1 MKMARIGGK
10 KGEKGICGISKSP
23 SVALGGKF
31 SDDVIL
37 DLDENELQSTYF
49 GNRHDAGI
57 KDDESSF
64 VQASAVVG
72 SIIHRVRI
80 RLGFMQKGIEMYTLS
95 GNDKNDSSSVTL
107 LLLGVCFMVIGVLI
121 IFDVHRK
128 RCLAARKQRRNKK
141 LTTQNS
147 LSSAMSTMGVYHGVG
162 GERRPLLQTNDP
174 THSVPI
180 YTA

>member
-1 MKMARIGGK
+1 MK
-10 KGEKGICGISKSP
+10 
-23 SVALGGKF
+23 
-31 SDDVIL
+31 
-37 DLDENELQSTYF
+37 STYF
-49 GNRHDAGI
+49 DNRRNAGM
-57 KDDESSF
+57 KDDESTF
-64 VQASAVVG
+64 AQASAIIG

-107 LLLGVCFMVIGVLI
+107 LLLGVCFMVMGVLI

-141 LTTQNS
+141 LTTENS
-147 LSSAMSTMGVYHGVG
+147 LSSTMSTMGVYHGVG
-162 GERRPLLQTNDP
+162 GEERRPLLQTNDP
-174 THSVPI
+174 VPI

>member
-1 MKMARIGGK
+1 MARIGGK
-10 KGEKGICGISKSP
+10 KGKTGICGISKSP
-23 SVALGGKF
+23 SVALGGTF
-31 SDDVIL
+31 SDDIVL
-37 DLDENELQSTYF
+37 DLDENDLKSTYF
-49 GNRHDAGI
+49 GNRRNAG
-57 KDDESSF
+57 KDESTF
-64 VQASAVVG
+64 AQASAIIG

-95 GNDKNDSSSVTL
+95 GNDKNDSSAVTL

-141 LTTQNS
+141 LTTENS
-147 LSSAMSTMGVYHGVG
+147 LSSTMSTMGVYHGVG
-162 GERRPLLQTNDP
+162 GERRPLLQTN
-174 THSVPI
+174 VPI

>member
-1 MKMARIGGK
+1 MARIGGK
-10 KGEKGICGISKSP
+10 KGKKGICGISKSP
-23 SVALGGKF
+23 SVALGGTF
-31 SDDVIL
+31 SDDIVL
-37 DLDENELQSTYF
+37 DLDENDLKRTYF
-49 GNRHDAGI
+49 GNRRNAG
-57 KDDESSF
+57 KDDESTF
-64 VQASAVVG
+64 AQASAIIG

-80 RLGFMQKGIEMYTLS
+80 RLGFMQKGIEMYTLN
-95 GNDKNDSSSVTL
+95 GNDKNDSSTVTL
-107 LLLGVCFMVIGVLI
+107 LLLGGCFMVMGILI

-141 LTTQNS
+141 LTTENS
-147 LSSAMSTMGVYHGVG
+147 LSSTMSTMGVYHGVGG